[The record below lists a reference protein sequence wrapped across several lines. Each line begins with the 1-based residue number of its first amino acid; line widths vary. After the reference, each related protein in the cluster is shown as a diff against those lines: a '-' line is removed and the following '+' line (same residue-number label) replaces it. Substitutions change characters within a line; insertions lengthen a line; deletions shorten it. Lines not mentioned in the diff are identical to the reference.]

1 MTLTFKGSVGD
12 GGGTWLTWELLR
24 LAGSGL
30 LANDTMVGSR
40 MNQPARAADLRPV
53 LDALAHRLDQPRPG
67 MTDAAGPGLYLWM
80 ARALGFQDVVE
91 GMERP
96 QDAAYLLG
104 DALPAV
110 QDRPLAAFLTRRGLV
125 TPAAWRNPA
134 PTLAQALQVL
144 GRLWQELE
152 PMEFMEG
159 TLLRD
164 GEVRV
169 KNAGPGP
176 LRLAASY
183 LLAEEAPGG
192 SLRLVA
198 SSAIQVGDRVK
209 WLPSPAGSPVLVRR
223 LDPDGASLDRYNP
236 MAHWKVEL
244 KEADLLDHLR
254 ERAGIHS
261 VGRIL
266 LTHNDQGRVLAMDV
280 TDAHGNPHRFTGMR
294 IRALLGLKDNVF
306 RFITLGQAPDR
317 RWIIYGRGWGH
328 GVGMDQTGAYGLA
341 LEGAGFE
348 DILKHYYQGIQITP
362 IGH

>member
-1 MTLTFKGSVGD
+1 
-12 GGGTWLTWELLR
+12 
-24 LAGSGL
+24 
-30 LANDTMVGSR
+30 
-40 MNQPARAADLRPV
+40 
-53 LDALAHRLDQPRPG
+53 
-67 MTDAAGPGLYLWM
+67 M
-80 ARALGFQDVVE
+80 ARCLGFQQVVE

-104 DALPAV
+104 EAQPSA

-125 TPAAWRNPA
+125 SPAAWRTPA
-134 PTLAQALQVL
+134 PTLAQTLQVL

-152 PMEFMEG
+152 PMEFQEG

-169 KNAGPGP
+169 KNGGPGP
-176 LRLAASY
+176 LRLTASH

-209 WLPSPAGSPVLVRR
+209 WLPAGTDGSPILVRR

-244 KEADLLDHLR
+244 KEADLLERLR
-254 ERAGIHS
+254 TRAGIHS
-261 VGRIL
+261 LRSIQL
-266 LTHNDQGRVLAMDV
+266 SHNSEGRVLEMEV
-280 TDAHGNPHRFTGMR
+280 TDTNGHSHRFTGMR

-306 RFITLGQAPDR
+306 RFIPLGQEPDR

-341 LEGAGFE
+341 LEGASFDG
-348 DILKHYYQGIQITP
+348 ILKHYYQGIQITA
-362 IGH
+362 IAR